1 MSQTLGKRRVERAL
15 ALAAAGFLML
25 ALLPAAV
32 LADDNNVELFAG
44 GQLDFANYVF
54 IGATVSLPR
63 PPNNNGTNNGFAIRG
78 SLATGGY
85 DYISGDLGTV
95 KGNFGGG
102 ELDGVYQIERKNL
115 FADFSL
121 GVNDTYTNLVPNDPT
136 NKLSGNQVELRL
148 GTDGSSLS
156 GPYRLDWY
164 GYYGP
169 KLEDYAAFIGGTHS
183 LSPSWRLGLEGY
195 SEGNP
200 SYSLY
205 QVGPYAGFAFDKT
218 SEIDFSVGEAW
229 QSGFSPRIYTRAIY
243 LRRI

>member
-1 MSQTLGKRRVERAL
+1 M

-25 ALLPAAV
+25 ASLPARV

-44 GQLDFANYVF
+44 AQLDFANYVF
-54 IGATVSLPR
+54 IGATISLPR
-63 PPNNNGTNNGFAIRG
+63 PPSSNGSNNGFAVRG
-78 SLATGGY
+78 ELDAGGY
-85 DYISGDLGTV
+85 NYLSSDLGTV
-95 KGNFGGG
+95 KANFGGG
-102 ELDGVYQIERKNL
+102 ELDGVYQVEHKNL

-136 NKLSGNQVELRL
+136 NKLRGNQTELRV

-183 LSPSWRLGLEGY
+183 LSPIWRLGLEGY

-229 QSGFSPRIYTRAIY
+229 QSGFSPRIYSRAIY

>member
-1 MSQTLGKRRVERAL
+1 MRAL
-15 ALAAAGFLML
+15 AKAAAAGFVML

-32 LADDNNVELFAG
+32 LADDNNNVELFAG

-54 IGATVSLPR
+54 IGATISLPR
-63 PPNNNGTNNGFAIRG
+63 PPSNNGFAVRG
-78 SLATGGY
+78 LLDTGGY
-85 DYISGDLGTV
+85 NYVRGDLGTV
-95 KGNFGGG
+95 KANFGGG
-102 ELDGVYQIERKNL
+102 SLDGVYQIEQKNL

-121 GVNDTYTNLVPNDPT
+121 GVNDTYTNLVPDDLT
-136 NKLSGNQVELRL
+136 NKLRGNQVELRI
-148 GTDGSSLS
+148 GADGSSLS

-164 GYYGP
+164 GYYGA

-183 LSPSWRLGLEGY
+183 LSPTWRLGIEGY

-218 SEIDFSVGEAW
+218 SELDFSIGEAW
-229 QSGFSPRIYTRAIY
+229 QSGFYPRIYTRAIY

>member
-1 MSQTLGKRRVERAL
+1 VA
-15 ALAAAGFLML
+15 AAAGFLML
-25 ALLPAAV
+25 AALPAAV

-63 PPNNNGTNNGFAIRG
+63 PPTNNGTNNGFAIRG
-78 SLATGGY
+78 ELDTGGY
-85 DYISGDLGTV
+85 NYISGDLGTV

-102 ELDGVYQIERKNL
+102 ELDGVYQVEHKNL

-136 NKLSGNQVELRL
+136 NKLRGNQTELRV

-183 LSPSWRLGLEGY
+183 LSPIWRLGLEGY

-229 QSGFSPRIYTRAIY
+229 QSGFSPRIYSRAIY

>member
-1 MSQTLGKRRVERAL
+1 MGAL
-15 ALAAAGFLML
+15 AQAAAAGFVML

-32 LADDNNVELFAG
+32 LADDNNNVELFAG
-44 GQLDFANYVF
+44 SQLDFANYVF
-54 IGATVSLPR
+54 IGATISLPR
-63 PPNNNGTNNGFAIRG
+63 PPNNNGTNNGFAVRG
-78 SLATGGY
+78 LLDTGGY
-85 DYISGDLGTV
+85 NYVSGDLGTV
-95 KGNFGGG
+95 KANFVGTVKANFGGG
-102 ELDGVYQIERKNL
+102 SLDGVYQIEQKNL

-121 GVNDTYTNLVPNDPT
+121 GVNDTYTNLVPDDPT
-136 NKLSGNQVELRL
+136 NKLRGNQVELRV
-148 GTDGSSLS
+148 GADGSSLS

-164 GYYGP
+164 GYYGA
-169 KLEDYAAFIGGTHS
+169 KLADYAAFIGGTHS
-183 LSPSWRLGLEGY
+183 LSPIWRLGVEGY